1 MAGYFKK
8 VTFKEYNKIILLYKV
23 VKVVSVSD
31 QEALLI
37 IRKK

>member
-8 VTFKEYNKIILLYKV
+8 VTFNEYNKIILLYKV

-31 QEALLI
+31 QEALLL